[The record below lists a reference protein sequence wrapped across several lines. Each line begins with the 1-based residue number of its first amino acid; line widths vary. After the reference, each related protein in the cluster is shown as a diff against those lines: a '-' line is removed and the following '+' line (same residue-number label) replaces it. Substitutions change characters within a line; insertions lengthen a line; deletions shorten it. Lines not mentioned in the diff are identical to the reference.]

1 MTFKTVLCV
10 MEVEHSDQDVRTAA
24 DLCVEVGARL
34 SVLIIKFARRRPI
47 RPGVWPEH
55 TADVVRLE
63 RRIREIDTVSQDNAR
78 LEKRP
83 REIKTLL
90 EAKGA
95 PCEVDTDYC
104 DQACVGD
111 VVRQRALYADLTVIG
126 PSLLNDDELG
136 PLAIDASLV
145 KSGKPV
151 LVVPYGAKASL
162 RPRRMLI
169 GWDSRAETWRV
180 VRAALHLLSGAEE
193 VRVALVDQEATG
205 NGNDAG
211 QRMYIATYL
220 ARHNIRAAI
229 DWLPSAGRSLTTTL
243 TQHAIDTSADMVVMG
258 ACGQRPLRARI
269 FGGVTRWIAE
279 QPPLPLFVAR

>member
-1 MTFKTVLCV
+1 MGFKTVLCV
-10 MEVEHSDQDVRTAA
+10 TEVEHSDQDVRTAA
-24 DLCVEVGARL
+24 ELCAEVGARL

-47 RPGVWPEH
+47 GAGVCPEH
-55 TADVVRLE
+55 TPDVVRLE
-63 RRIREIDTVSQDNAR
+63 RRIREIDTVSQDIAR

-83 REIKTLL
+83 SEIKTLL
-90 EAKGA
+90 EAMRA

-126 PSLLNDDELG
+126 PSLLNDDDLG

-145 KSGKPV
+145 ESGKPV
-151 LVVPYGAKASL
+151 LVVPQGAKASL

-169 GWDSRAETWRV
+169 GWDSRAETSRA

-205 NGNDAG
+205 NGNDTG
-211 QRMYIATYL
+211 QRIYIETYL
-220 ARHNIRAAI
+220 ARHSIRAAI
-229 DWLPSAGRSLTTTL
+229 DRLPSAGQSLTTVL

-258 ACGQRPLRARI
+258 AYGQRPLRARI

-279 QPPLPLFVAR
+279 KPPLPLFVAR